1 MAKMSHETP
10 VEGVDADAGWWPG
23 VSPFAGPTTRRLDL
37 LVVDAHPVVQYG
49 VRLFVDR
56 VDWIRTAAQATSGR
70 EAVDVARRVRP
81 EVALLD
87 PWLDDMLLAETVG
100 HVRAVSPGTR
110 IVVFA
115 AQLTPSIWEEAALLE
130 VHGVLGKDAA
140 PECLLDV
147 ILRVAAGEVI
157 IEPRNDRMLQ
167 RAAEKLHG
175 SPLTP
180 REHEIIRRAA
190 RGESNVEIA
199 GAIYLAPTTVKS
211 YLQSA
216 LRKIGA
222 RNRVEAVFKLSEL
235 RIL

>member
-1 MAKMSHETP
+1 MAQNLHERP
-10 VEGVDADAGWWPG
+10 IAGADAGAAW
-23 VSPFAGPTTRRLDL
+23 VSSLAGSTTRRLDL
-37 LVVDAHPVVQYG
+37 LVVDAQPVVQYG

-56 VDWIRTAAQATSGR
+56 VDRIRTAAQATSGR
-70 EAVDVARRVRP
+70 EAVDIARRVRP
-81 EVALLD
+81 DVALLD

-110 IVVFA
+110 IIVFA
-115 AQLTPSIWEEAALLE
+115 AQLTPSIWEEAAFLE
-130 VHGVLGKDAA
+130 VHGVLGKDAT
-140 PECLLDV
+140 PECVLDV

-157 IEPRNDRMLQ
+157 IEPRDDRMLQ
-167 RAAEKLHG
+167 RAADKLHG